1 MAKIVLTHYLSCVSL
16 RNEYNTF
23 IALRDGVARNG
34 CRTEVRRL
42 HRRRWR
48 CADERHGA
56 GGSGGQGG
64 RAGGG
69 AAESAGGDCGV
80 CGALSGLGIDLSGD
94 SLCDRDDST
103 VVHGGDSAFVGRAD
117 FAGVVHSE
125 EIAADLGADSSQ
137 RSDWRAFLFAWT
149 WVATLGGVARTV
161 GAGGAID
168 CDRAD
173 YCVRAFIS
181 CRAAMAGERDFAGL
195 AGVGLLLGR

>member
-48 CADERHGA
+48 WADERQRA
-56 GGSGGQGG
+56 GESGGPGG
-64 RAGGG
+64 R
-69 AAESAGGDCGV
+69 
-80 CGALSGLGIDLSGD
+80 I
-94 SLCDRDDST
+94 
-103 VVHGGDSAFVGRAD
+103 D
-117 FAGVVHSE
+117 FAGVVQRG
-125 EIAADLGADSSQ
+125 EIAAGVGEDSRQ
-137 RSDWRAFLFAWT
+137 GSDWRAFLFAWT

-195 AGVGLLLGR
+195 